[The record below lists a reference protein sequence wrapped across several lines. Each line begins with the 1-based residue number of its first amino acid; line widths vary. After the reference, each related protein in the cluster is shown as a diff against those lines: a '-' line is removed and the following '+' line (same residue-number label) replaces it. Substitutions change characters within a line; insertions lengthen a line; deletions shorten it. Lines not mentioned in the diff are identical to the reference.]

1 MAEIHVENDPY
12 HKHHHHPMLVSLNG
26 FLYFVLSTIYSSNR
40 LTENF
45 AINNLSWQIVFNGLN

>member
-1 MAEIHVENDPY
+1 
-12 HKHHHHPMLVSLNG
+12 MLVSLNG
-26 FLYFVLSTIYSSNR
+26 LLYFVLSPSNSNNR